1 MKRKSGDVEK
11 RRGSG
16 MPVGSGSTLGF
27 AGGGG
32 RFAGEMTTVSLPL
45 LLHGERQLGLFAGQ
59 PLRR

>member
-1 MKRKSGDVEK
+1 
-11 RRGSG
+11 